1 MDGYG
6 LVLLSEMVEEIGE
19 EKTREVLSNF
29 SCPLNKDVEDFLKN
43 KAIPMIPQ
51 NKCPVHLVFSSYK
64 KDPVLIGYYAVCV
77 KTIEIPKGSVNR
89 RFYERLA
96 KFDERDALSKDKLVM
111 SAPLIAQLGK
121 NYYNGY
127 NNLIRGDE
135 LLKLACDDIS
145 MVLKNVGGKVVYL
158 ECEPK
163 EKLKTFYINNGFR
176 IFNTRPMDKDEVDL
190 TGGKFY
196 LQMIKYMDIYS
207 KKS

>member
-77 KTIEIPKGSVNR
+77 KAIEIPKGSVNR

-163 EKLKTFYINNGFR
+163 EKLKTFYIDNGFR